1 MRFVIETVEQYGI
14 AQTELRQLEDRLQ
27 RLQAEHPA
35 PAKGLTKAGVRK
47 LISLLHEEL
56 AVYEGGREIEGPGT
70 GG

>member
-1 MRFVIETVEQYGI
+1 MIETAEQYGK
-14 AQTELRQLEDRLQ
+14 AQIELRQLEVRLQ

-47 LISLLHEEL
+47 LIARLHEEL